1 MNINTNNRR
10 SVTTLVISGLG
21 VVAAA
26 ITWLSFMQVA
36 ANAPPPA
43 NPNSRATAE
52 QPAHGSS
59 VKQAQDRERVAGGV
73 TNRDLTRKPKPK
85 QQAE

>member
-43 NPNSRATAE
+43 NPNSRATAA
-52 QPAHGSS
+52 QPVHSSS
-59 VKQAQDRERVAGGV
+59 VKQTQEMDPRVVGV
-73 TNRDLTRKPKPK
+73 TNLDLTRKPKPK
-85 QQAE
+85 EQAE